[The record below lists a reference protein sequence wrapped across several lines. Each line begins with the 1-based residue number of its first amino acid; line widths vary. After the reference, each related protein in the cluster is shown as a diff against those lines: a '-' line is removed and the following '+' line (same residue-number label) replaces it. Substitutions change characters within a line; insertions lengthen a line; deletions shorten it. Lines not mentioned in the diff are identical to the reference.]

1 MALIDIEYGSLASS
15 ETMNKNFTYL
25 DDKIAETS
33 ESIMTSISSIL
44 SNIATIN
51 SRLNDITESMDG
63 SMDVLT
69 SSLDDYKNKTK
80 LLVKEASMV
89 PNWTNCV
96 SIGLTKNQSY
106 TVISNGYI
114 LLATTTIAEGNISVN
129 GRTVVIK
136 IINGQYDNGSH
147 LLAFPV
153 CKGDVVVPYLEI
165 QNAYFLPVKDIIVED
180 F

>member
-1 MALIDIEYGSLASS
+1 
-15 ETMNKNFTYL
+15 
-25 DDKIAETS
+25 
-33 ESIMTSISSIL
+33 
-44 SNIATIN
+44 
-51 SRLNDITESMDG
+51 
-63 SMDVLT
+63 
-69 SSLDDYKNKTK
+69 
-80 LLVKEASMV
+80 MV